1 MKALNVDT
9 ERMRRVLDRLYPDRR
24 PPPPPPHGGD
34 ACALLGKEQRVNELF
49 RFLLARSGECRRRLQ
64 GALQRNEQRVRFL
77 RGECFLRRGARPL
90 SPGRRPEGVL
100 SVLRELY
107 HTLEQ
112 LGGEYETAAGTMP
125 RRRENM
131 LRFSGQCRADARLVR
146 EALDAAM
153 R

>member
-9 ERMRRVLDRLYPDRR
+9 ERMKRVLDRLYPDRR
-24 PPPPPPHGGD
+24 PPPPPGSD
-34 ACALLGKEQRVNELF
+34 ACALLGKEQRVNQ
-49 RFLLARSGECRRRLQ
+49 LLQNLLSRSGECRRKLRGVQ
-64 GALQRNEQRVRFL
+64 QRSEQRLRFL
-77 RGECFLRRGARPL
+77 RGECFLRRGIPPK
-90 SPGRRPEGVL
+90 PGRRPEGVL
-100 SVLRELY
+100 SILRELY
-107 HTLEQ
+107 HALEQ